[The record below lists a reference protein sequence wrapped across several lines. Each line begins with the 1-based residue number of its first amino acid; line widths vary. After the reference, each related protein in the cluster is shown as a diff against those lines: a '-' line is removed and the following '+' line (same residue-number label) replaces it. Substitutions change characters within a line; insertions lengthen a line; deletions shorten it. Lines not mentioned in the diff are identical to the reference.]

1 MVVLQ
6 VLFKGERTAAGE
18 EKHDARKFKSTHPFP
33 PLNNQYDSSS
43 EGHTARAVVSIE
55 WYEERE
61 RESRSGTRH
70 TARAVVSI
78 E

>member
-6 VLFKGERTAAGE
+6 VLFKGDRTAAGE

-43 EGHTARAVVSIE
+43 EGQTARAVVSIE

-61 RESRSGTRH
+61 RESQRYEAHGAH
-70 TARAVVSI
+70 AVVSV

>member
-33 PLNNQYDSSS
+33 PLNNQYDSSL

-55 WYEERE
+55 
-61 RESRSGTRH
+61 
-70 TARAVVSI
+70 
-78 E
+78 